1 MKRKRHSTRALS
13 LTLVMA
19 LLFSLFVNFS
29 VYAEDVEAQDK
40 VTDSA
45 KVSIQK
51 AAEAPNIETLNDVEK
66 TLTVQ
71 SGTTVGQLISQIEPS
86 IVGSTYSFK
95 VVDWLGEEKI
105 AWENRP
111 DQDDLL
117 TKRLDMLTTSD
128 KLVVSA
134 GTDETAEY
142 EILVPGEAPY
152 WNTDRYNS
160 ILDSVKSNLPVFP
173 DNIFDITSS
182 EYAGLVRQVTE
193 GDTIV
198 DDYTLVFRKAI
209 ADVTKAGGGTVLVP
223 KRTEPYRTGAI
234 QLDNNVNLHIEKGAT
249 IDFLNIVTGEYYPRS
264 LTTFEGI
271 DYYGFSPAIYAHNKE
286 NIAITGGGKIEF
298 TNTSQWSG
306 DVDNTIR
313 NWNYAN
319 TPVEKRDA
327 FSLNQKITVSLVQ
340 FYSSKN
346 ILIEG
351 VTFGNSPFWSIN
363 PVQSENILLRGV
375 TITSISSNSDGFNP
389 ESSRNVIIE
398 NNVFANK
405 DDNIALKSG
414 RTNNGKLR
422 EKPTENIIIR
432 SNIFWQGSGISVGS
446 EAAGGI
452 NNIFIENNFHNGVHE
467 NDSTNPMGNLSRNV
481 FRIKT
486 ANSLDAVFEDI
497 FFRNIAVG
505 GMREYLFHIERVADQ
520 DMWFQ
525 TAEISN
531 YGTKKNVAQI
541 RNIAMS
547 NVFSVAN
554 RATGNVDSTFSG
566 FIETEISDLRAIDSL
581 YFKDID
587 ITSSRLTNGKNLT
600 VNNVTNLEMDNVRI
614 NDTLYNTEHSISI
627 EDVEVNGVALNELST
642 TEVTSHGDNG
652 TVEVTGRVVTDIA
665 NYENIGSVRV
675 SYDID
680 KNFAIAEL
688 SKVGDEVRFK
698 ATLTNVGAGIHD
710 LAVVAKNNKLPHYVV
725 DNNLDN
731 RKSADMVYHDVKT
744 FEIDVEGTLRTMDV
758 RFEYAPSLTP
768 YHNVPVFMYGESAKI
783 IAVITDAKTG
793 EPVEGA
799 TINVNNQS
807 NFGVEVDGNTIM
819 LSGIRDNAIVRNH
832 IVINIT
838 HPGYVSKEHHFRRV
852 VSVPDSSR
860 LKTIMPSYSS
870 LITYKVVGNG
880 NMLATADG
888 TSINSGTNV
897 NVGQFV
903 EFTATPDLGFKVKGW
918 SLNGVS
924 VNDTND
930 TYTFTSLSNADVMV
944 EFEREEGTSIVSFDG
959 NGGTGNMDSA
969 KIISNKYAVPE
980 SSFIAPIGMK
990 FVGWR
995 VNNKGEVLVPG
1006 TNINVDGDFTLYAV
1020 WDYIIKVDNVSN
1032 GNMQANINFDIRS
1045 ANGQGYTVYISD
1057 SGEKDTFK
1065 IADFNFN
1072 SKGAHVRNLANGKTY
1087 FAYIEYNNDGVF
1099 ELSKIVT
1106 LEQHK

>member
-1 MKRKRHSTRALS
+1 MKLKIHSTRTLS

-19 LLFSLFVNFS
+19 LLFSLFFDIS
-29 VYAEDVEAQDK
+29 AYAEDVETQDK
-40 VTDSA
+40 I
-45 KVSIQK
+45 SIQK
-51 AAEAPNIETLNDVEK
+51 AAEAPNIESLNDVEK
-66 TLTVQ
+66 TITVLT
-71 SGTTVGQLISQIEPS
+71 GTTVGQLIAQIEPS
-86 IVGSTYSFK
+86 IVGSSYSFK

-111 DQDDLL
+111 AQDDLL

-134 GTDETAEY
+134 GADEAAEY
-142 EILVPGEAPY
+142 KILVPGEAPY
-152 WNTDRYNS
+152 WNADRYNS
-160 ILDSVKSNLPVFP
+160 ILDSVRTNLPEFP
-173 DNIFDITSS
+173 NNTFDITSA
-182 EYAGLVRQVTE
+182 EYAGLVRQVKE

-209 ADVTKAGGGTVLVP
+209 ADSTTAGGGTVLVP

-234 QLDNNVNLHIEKGAT
+234 QLDNNVNLHIEEGAT
-249 IDFLNIVTGEYYPRS
+249 INFLNIVTGEYYPRS

-271 DYYGFSPAIYAHNKE
+271 DYYGFSPPIYAHNKE
-286 NIAITGGGKIEF
+286 NIGITGGGRIEF

-313 NWNYAN
+313 NWNFAN
-319 TPVEKRDA
+319 TPVEQRDA
-327 FSLNQKITVSLVQ
+327 FSLNQKIPVSLVQ

-346 ILIEG
+346 IIIEG
-351 VTFGNSPFWSIN
+351 VTFGNSPFWSLN
-363 PVQSENILLRGV
+363 PVNSENILLRGV

-398 NNVFANK
+398 NNVFANQ

-422 EKPTENIIIR
+422 EQAAENIIIR
-432 SNIFWQGSGISVGS
+432 SNLFWQGSGISVGS
-446 EAAGGI
+446 EAAGGV
-452 NNIFIENNFHNGVHE
+452 NNIYIENNFHNSLHE
-467 NDSTNPMGNLSRNV
+467 NNGSDPMGRLARNV

-505 GMREYLFHIERVADQ
+505 GMRENFFHIERVADK

-566 FIETEISDLRAIDSL
+566 FIETEISDLRAIDGL

-627 EDVEVNGVALNELST
+627 EDVEVNGVALNEFSAI
-642 TEVTSHGDNG
+642 EVTSHGDNG
-652 TVEVTGRVVTDIA
+652 TVEVTGRVDTDIA

-675 SYDID
+675 SYDVD
-680 KNFAIAEL
+680 NNFALAEL
-688 SKVGDEVRFK
+688 SKVGDEVRFT
-698 ATLTNVGAGIHD
+698 ATLKNVGAGIHD

-725 DNNLDN
+725 DNNLNN

-744 FEIDVEGTLRTMDV
+744 YEIDVEGTFRTMDV

-768 YHNVPVFMYGESAKI
+768 YHNVPVFMNGESAKI

-793 EPVEGA
+793 EPVEDA
-799 TINVNNQS
+799 IIKVNNQN
-807 NFGVEVDGNTIM
+807 NFGVEVDGNTITM
-819 LSGIRDNAIVRNH
+819 SGIRDNAIVRNH

-838 HPGYVSKEHHFRRV
+838 HPGYASKEHHFRRV
-852 VSVPDSSR
+852 VSVPDFAR

-870 LITYKVVGNG
+870 LTTYNVVGNG
-880 NMLATADG
+880 NLLATADG
-888 TSINSGTNV
+888 NPFTSGANV
-897 NVGQFV
+897 NIGQTV
-903 EFTATPDLGFKVKGW
+903 EFTATPDPGYKVKGW
-918 SLNGVS
+918 TLNGVP
-924 VNDTND
+924 VNDTKD

-944 EFEREEGTSIVSFDG
+944 EFEAEEGTSIVRFDG
-959 NGGTGNMDSA
+959 NGGTGEMNSA
-969 KIISNKYAVPE
+969 TSFNNKFTVPE
-980 SSFIAPIGMK
+980 SSFIAPNGME

-995 VNNKGEVLVPG
+995 VNNEGEVLVPG
-1006 TNINVDGDFTLYAV
+1006 MNINVDGDFTLYAV

-1032 GNMQANINFDIRS
+1032 GNRQANINFDIRS
-1045 ANGQGYTVYISD
+1045 ANGHGYTVYISD
-1057 SGEKDTFK
+1057 SGEKGTFK
-1065 IADFNFN
+1065 IADFNLN
-1072 SKGAHVRNLANGKTY
+1072 SRGAHVRNLANGQTY
-1087 FAYIEYNNDGVF
+1087 FAFIEYNTDGVF
-1099 ELSKIVT
+1099 ELSNIVT
-1106 LEQHK
+1106 LEPHQ